1 MNAIMFDIID
11 NAGPQLGPNVPA
23 RYLRGMAISPPLGR
37 PAGGGRGSPKK
48 FPEKFSENG
57 VRDKHH
63 RVSDVSVT
71 SFWIT
76 SLSRSGTCVPRNT
89 CASLHPR
96 CYASPHRHL
105 DAR

>member
-1 MNAIMFDIID
+1 MLRFRAKRG
-11 NAGPQLGPNVPA
+11 GPLPT
-23 RYLRGMAISPPLGR
+23 RYGDFTPLGR

-71 SFWIT
+71 SFYIF
-76 SLSRSGTCVPRNT
+76 V
-89 CASLHPR
+89 A
-96 CYASPHRHL
+96 
-105 DAR
+105 